1 MSFTA
6 NMAASLVSGT
16 IPGYG
21 SITRS
26 RIAANTGARSPLFS
40 FFVSAFSLIT
50 TLSLLKYLFYLP
62 KAVLSCIISL
72 VVYSILAEFPE
83 DVHFFVRMRAWTD
96 LALMGLAF
104 ALTLLSSVQVRGSAR
119 FADFSDL
126 VYRLES
132 SQALRSPSSLL
143 SSSLLGPWASRSW
156 VAFLAPKIGRR
167 WMIRIL
173 PWRKN

>member
-40 FFVSAFSLIT
+40 FFVSAFSLVT

-83 DVHFFVRMRAWTD
+83 DIHFFLRMRAWTD

-104 ALTLLSSVQVRGSAR
+104 ALTLLSSVQVFGLTCPVD
-119 FADFSDL
+119 FAHI
-126 VYRLES
+126 VCR
-132 SQALRSPSSLL
+132 P
-143 SSSLLGPWASRSW
+143 
-156 VAFLAPKIGRR
+156 
-167 WMIRIL
+167 
-173 PWRKN
+173 